1 MKNGDCWMNKK
12 TRGLPPML
20 RRAKFATHERPTS
33 FSGCSYLVLQPEYD
47 VVEKPGYPD
56 NYSSLHQIKVVT
68 HMAIEIEKNRIERPS
83 CQTKL
88 IDNLVIDVQAHCS
101 ANLSLSLSLF
111 HSLLLPQ
118 SENIC
123 CSNCFAG
130 KVITQPCRSFC
141 NTLRKNPIGYMLP
154 CNKILQ

>member
-20 RRAKFATHERPTS
+20 RRAKFATHEMPTS

-68 HMAIEIEKNRIERPS
+68 HMAIEIEKNRMERPS
-83 CQTKL
+83 FQTKL
-88 IDNLVIDVQAHCS
+88 SDNLVIDVQAHCS
-101 ANLSLSLSLF
+101 ANLSLSLSF
-111 HSLLLPQ
+111 SL
-118 SENIC
+118 SF
-123 CSNCFAG
+123 FAAA
-130 KVITQPCRSFC
+130 TQ
-141 NTLRKNPIGYMLP
+141 
-154 CNKILQ
+154 